1 MSWVRFDSRVE
12 IEMSQGIAGFLALH
26 AMVLQNVEDLSDD
39 APVEADPTPSAK
51 GPKTPKAKAK
61 GKPSKSEK
69 SEKPEKSKPKCE
81 TKPAK
86 ETEKTPK
93 RPPALKRP
101 AARSEAGGSQLG
113 ESPLKRPAGN
123 DKKVS
128 IGKGYYK
135 AQNKFGFKIDG
146 KEKFSDPHLNSLV
159 SRV

>member
-1 MSWVRFDSRVE
+1 
-12 IEMSQGIAGFLALH
+12 MSQGIAGFLALH

-69 SEKPEKSKPKCE
+69 SEKSKPNCE
-81 TKPAK
+81 TKPPK

-101 AARSEAGGSQLG
+101 AARSEAGCSQLG

-146 KEKFSDPHLNSLV
+146 EGEI
-159 SRV
+159 